1 MIDETETHDAMGA
14 IKRLSKLETMING
27 TNDPKETVK
36 KLFKLEF
43 QQLLM
48 KYKATAYPYQWQ
60 DLEQDLGIGKLV
72 FEIDNAKF
80 EEDSSFLL

>member
-1 MIDETETHDAMGA
+1 MFDETDA
-14 IKRLSKLETMING
+14 R
-27 TNDPKETVK
+27 ETVK
-36 KLFKLEF
+36 KLFKAEF

-48 KYKATAYPYQWQ
+48 KYKVTAYPYQWQ

-72 FEIDNAKF
+72 FEIDNTKF